1 MSASPRVAV
10 IAVFHKRAAGAPRTV
25 ESLLA
30 QDYPNLDIVLVD
42 DGSGDATLS
51 ALRRYEGGR
60 VRVVTHPNKG
70 FTAALKDAI
79 AETACELIAIQGSGD
94 ESFPTRISSQVAL
107 LQRHPRAVAAGC
119 GIVNVDELT
128 NTEWEVR
135 HEREFRPGPIESGF
149 GISHGEL
156 MFRRIAYERVG
167 GYRTFFRLGQA
178 SDLLRRLT
186 LLGGVAYA
194 PEILYRR
201 YLAPD
206 GVNAKPE
213 QVALRNLYAALSIQ
227 ALRRRTQ
234 APPSPD
240 DGPLAPDEIDRYG
253 PLAAYFMPCD
263 AAVAK
268 ASAAASAKFLALQ
281 RREEARQFADMS
293 LRQSMTWRGLAA
305 WWMAHMAPA
314 AAPLAMLRHRKKGP
328 SEQNPM
334 RFLGRNQART
344 RMPQDAQ

>member
-1 MSASPRVAV
+1 MSPSPRVAA
-10 IAVFHKRAAGAPRTV
+10 IAVFHKRAAGVPRTV

-51 ALRRYEGGR
+51 ALRRYESAR

-79 AETACELIAIQGSGD
+79 AETACDLIAIQGSGD
-94 ESFPTRISSQVAL
+94 ESFPPRISSQVAL

-135 HEREFRPGPIESGF
+135 PEREFRPGPIESGF

-156 MFRRIAYERVG
+156 MFRRTAYERVG

-194 PEILYRR
+194 QEILYRR

-227 ALRRRTQ
+227 ALRRRSP
-234 APPSPD
+234 APLSH
-240 DGPLAPDEIDRYG
+240 DGPLPPDEIDRYG

-281 RREEARQFADMS
+281 RREEARQFAEMS

-305 WWMAHMAPA
+305 WWMACMAPA
-314 AAPLAMLRHRKKGP
+314 AAPLAMLRHRRKGP

-334 RFLGRNQART
+334 RFLSRNPAPKG
-344 RMPQDAQ
+344 MPQDAQ